1 MEIGWIAM
9 DGGWGWLHVQNGDF
23 INLQILVTYLSG
35 LRFSLANAF
44 PCTFR
49 YACCSRDGSRRR
61 LGRKIVQDGGW
72 LFANGRCY
80 SLTSSSASNAQAV
93 QNGAQRQQANP

>member
-1 MEIGWIAM
+1 MWLTGKDMEIGWIAM

-44 PCTFR
+44 PALSGMPVVLVT
-49 YACCSRDGSRRR
+49 
-61 LGRKIVQDGGW
+61 GREDVWVGRSSKMAVGCLRMVGAIV
-72 LFANGRCY
+72 
-80 SLTSSSASNAQAV
+80 
-93 QNGAQRQQANP
+93 